1 MCGACDGG
9 DHVVLVVQGI
19 RRTIGFETAAPPL
32 SSSAAVAICEPRPR
46 RAVPVDAM
54 SRMDTNRRKTSMR
67 SAKDY
72 LSSLRDGRAI
82 YIRGELVRD
91 VTADRAFRNV
101 ARSIAGLF
109 DFANAPDNRGL
120 MTFDTGA
127 ARANRIWQLP
137 TSYAE
142 LVERRKALEA
152 WASLHAGFMG
162 RAPDHVASCIS
173 GLYMGLDV
181 FKAYDPAR
189 ATALEDYYRYA
200 RDNDLYLTYVI
211 INPQADRS
219 KPASEQADPFLTAG
233 VVDRDAEG
241 VTVRGAKMLG
251 TGGVVAD
258 EVFVTTIQPLRAGEE
273 RYAMSF
279 AIPMNAKG
287 LKMLSRKSYED
298 TAVSVFDN
306 PLSSRFDEN
315 DSVLYFDDV
324 KVPWDRIFIDGNV
337 EMCQKQFH
345 ATPGHVYQNYQ
356 SMVRLSAK
364 LKFLAGIA
372 HRTAEVN
379 GVTQF
384 PQVLET
390 LGQLAA
396 ETGMVDALVAAMEVK
411 GEQAGP
417 YFVPHRHTLYAA
429 QVLTQQLYSRIV
441 NTLRELAGGGMIML
455 PSSAADFGNPEILA
469 VIEKTQQSPKANSHD
484 RVKFYKL
491 AWDAIGSEF
500 GSRHQQY
507 EMFYAGATFVT
518 RGHSYRTYDWAA
530 ADRLVQGLLDS
541 YDLNGIAAPS
551 GKAA

>member
-1 MCGACDGG
+1 
-9 DHVVLVVQGI
+9 
-19 RRTIGFETAAPPL
+19 
-32 SSSAAVAICEPRPR
+32 
-46 RAVPVDAM
+46 
-54 SRMDTNRRKTSMR
+54 MR
-67 SAKDY
+67 SAKEY
-72 LSSLRDGRAI
+72 LSSLKDSRSILID
-82 YIRGELVRD
+82 GELVGD
-91 VTADRAFRNV
+91 VTNHRAFRNL
-101 ARSIAGLF
+101 ATSMAGLF
-109 DFANAPDNRGL
+109 DFASAPANHEL

-127 ARANRIWQLP
+127 GRANRIWQLP
-137 TSYAE
+137 ASFAD

-173 GLYMGLDV
+173 GLYMGLDM

-189 ATALEDYYRYA
+189 AGALEDYYRYA

-219 KPASEQADPFLTAG
+219 KSASEQADPFLTAG

-241 VTVRGAKMLG
+241 IAIRGAKMLA

-279 AIPMNAKG
+279 AIPMSAKG
-287 LKMLSRKSYED
+287 LKMLSRKSYE
-298 TAVSVFDN
+298 AAAGSVFDN

-324 KVPWDRIFIDGNV
+324 KVPWDRVFIEGNV

-345 ATPGHVYQNYQ
+345 ATPCHVYQNYQ
-356 SMVRLSAK
+356 AMVRLSVK
-364 LKFLAGIA
+364 LKFLAGLA
-372 HRTAEVN
+372 HRIAEMN

-384 PQVLET
+384 PQVREM

-396 ETGMVDALVAAMEVK
+396 ETGMVDALVAAMEAK
-411 GEQAGP
+411 GELVGP
-417 YFVPHRHTLYAA
+417 YFIPDRHTLYSA
-429 QVLTQQLYSRIV
+429 QVLTQQLYSRVI

-455 PSSAADFGNPEILA
+455 PSSVADFANPQIASL
-469 VIEKTQQSPKANSHD
+469 IGKTQQSPNANSHD

-491 AWDAIGSEF
+491 AWDAVGSEF

-518 RGHSYRTYDWAA
+518 KGHSYRTYDWAA
-530 ADRLVQGLLDS
+530 ADRLVQRMLDS
-541 YDLNGIAAPS
+541 YDLNGVSAS
-551 GKAA
+551 SSKAA